1 MVREA
6 EQFIDEDKG
15 NKAMVTEFNRLESMA
30 YGIKNQLAICILP
43 STSIHL
49 YPFLVTSL
57 VNNFLRGKARHPRGF
72 VGTAT

>member
-30 YGIKNQLAICILP
+30 YGIKNQLAISILP
-43 STSIHL
+43 SASHIH
-49 YPFLVTSL
+49 
-57 VNNFLRGKARHPRGF
+57 
-72 VGTAT
+72 